1 MEHTSLFARR
11 LKELHEVE
19 RDERSFTLIELL
31 IVAKHSVKVR
41 STIPLRLALY
51 DRSIYRWPK
60 SSRRLILG
68 TWSWE
73 KR

>member
-1 MEHTSLFARR
+1 MLHFFARR

-19 RDERSFTLIELL
+19 RDERGFTLIELL
-31 IVAKHSVKVR
+31 IGAKHSVKVR
-41 STIPLRLALY
+41 STIPLRLALCE
-51 DRSIYRWPK
+51 RSVYSWPK

-68 TWSWE
+68 IWSWE